1 MYPTSVIYKIKDRSF
16 NSVVNVYGFVGEKS
30 HTMGMLQSYKVWGE
44 IQLDMGIFGKGI
56 LLVVIFLIPIKIPLG
71 YVLSTIPWNALEVI
85 GFRTVICFWEI
96 LK

>member
-1 MYPTSVIYKIKDRSF
+1 M

-30 HTMGMLQSYKVWGE
+30 YTMGMLQSYTVWGE

-56 LLVVIFLIPIKIPLG
+56 LLVVIFLFPIGIPLG

-85 GFRTVICFWEI
+85 GFRTVISFWET